1 MKDFDRSLASRLGV
15 RHLAASRMAAALL
28 AITTGSAAVAAPA
41 PLAFPGAQ
49 GWAAH
54 TPGGRGGKILRVTNL
69 NNKGPGSFREAI
81 ETQGPRTIV
90 FEVAGAIDLDRDDI
104 EIKEPFVTIAGQTA
118 PSPGVTLIRGG
129 VDIRTHDVVVRHIR
143 VRVGDADQPKFSWE
157 TDAMGT
163 VGVAF
168 DVIVDHCSLEWA
180 LDENLSASG
189 KRFVGKTPDE
199 WRANV
204 SHRITF
210 SNNIIAE
217 GLANATHPKGEHSKG
232 SLIHDNVA
240 DILIVG
246 NLYAHDYERS
256 PLFKGGVR
264 GMVINNLI
272 YDPGQR
278 AVHYNLIAEE
288 WGDHPYQTGSLAMI
302 GNVLR
307 AGPSTVKD
315 IALFEIGGS
324 GDIELYAQDNIAVD
338 KIGNPLP
345 MIGRYTTAPAK
356 IIEVK
361 TAPTLPE
368 GVKLLTAAQVQDA
381 VIDDVG
387 ARPWDRDHDDARIVA
402 DTIEGRGKIIDSQKE
417 VNGYPKVKETHQ
429 PFVDADWNLDTMTPK
444 KLLQARVR
452 PH

>member
-1 MKDFDRSLASRLGV
+1 MRISGSRAPLRPAWLATAMRAVAVVVLACAAASGV
-15 RHLAASRMAAALL
+15 RAE
-28 AITTGSAAVAAPA
+28 P

-54 TPGGRGGKILRVTNL
+54 TPGGRGGKIIRVTNL
-69 NNKGPGSFREAI
+69 NASGAGSLREAI
-81 ETQGPRTIV
+81 ESSGPRTVV
-90 FEVAGAIDLDRDDI
+90 FEVAGSIDLGREDI
-104 EIKEPFVTIAGQTA
+104 EIKEPFLTIAGQTA

-129 VDIRTHDVVVRHIR
+129 VDIRAHDIVIRHIR

-157 TDAMGT
+157 SDAMST
-163 VGVAF
+163 VGAAA
-168 DVIVDHCSLEWA
+168 DVIVDHCSLEWG

-189 KRFVGKTPDE
+189 KRFVGNTPDE
-199 WRANV
+199 WRSNV

-246 NLYAHDYERS
+246 NLYAHNYERS

-264 GMVINNLI
+264 GMVVNNLI

-288 WGDHPYQTGSLAMI
+288 WGEHERQTGSLALI

-338 KIGNPLP
+338 RIGNPLP

-356 IIEVK
+356 VIEAK
-361 TAPTLPE
+361 APPALPV
-368 GVKLLTAAQVQDA
+368 GVKVLSAAQVQDA
-381 VIDDVG
+381 VIDDAG

-402 DTIEGRGKIIDSQKE
+402 DTIEGRGRIIDSQKD
-417 VNGYPKVKETHQ
+417 VNGYPQVKEAHQ
-429 PFVDADWNLDTMTPK
+429 PFDPADWDLDTMTSK
-444 KLLQARVR
+444 KPPPARVR